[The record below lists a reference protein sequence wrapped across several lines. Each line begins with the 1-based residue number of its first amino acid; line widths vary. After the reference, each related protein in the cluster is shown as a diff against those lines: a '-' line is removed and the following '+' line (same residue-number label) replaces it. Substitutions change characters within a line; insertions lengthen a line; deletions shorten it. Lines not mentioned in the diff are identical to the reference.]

1 MVPSGQQQGHA
12 GSVQQPGQQSPAGQ
26 QHGSAAVQAAVAAVD
41 MPRNDC
47 AGIVPAIRTAP
58 MEPME
63 PVEPVEPVEVEVG
76 MEPMDVE
83 AGMAAVADVVAAWA
97 WASPAKPAVAVSAV
111 PAMMPARASGRSRMW
126 WLPSVSCSAPW
137 RVPQKSHQAQYLL
150 PK

>member
-12 GSVQQPGQQSPAGQ
+12 GPVQQPGQQSAAGQ
-26 QHGSAAVQAAVAAVD
+26 QHASAAVQAAVAAVD

-47 AGIVPAIRTAP
+47 ADIVPAIRTAP

-63 PVEPVEPVEVEVG
+63 VVAG
-76 MEPMDVE
+76 MEAIE
-83 AGMAAVADVVAAWA
+83 AVAAVAGMEDIVGIVAAWA

-126 WLPSVSCSAPW
+126 WLPSVSCSALW